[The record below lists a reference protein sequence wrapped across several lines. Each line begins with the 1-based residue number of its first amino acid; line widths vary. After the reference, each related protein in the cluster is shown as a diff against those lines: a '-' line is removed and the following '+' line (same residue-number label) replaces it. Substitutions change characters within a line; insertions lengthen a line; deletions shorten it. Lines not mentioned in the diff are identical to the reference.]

1 MLEKIMANCKERT
14 FAIPSFYIIM
24 KQNKRQT
31 RRGNTNMEPL
41 SLWEQL
47 LKRIVWQQLGE
58 IADKKILDFGSGVG
72 VTADHYAEKNQVTA
86 IEPSEESIIKR
97 WDMHPYEQIKGG
109 LDALQNL
116 ENESC
121 DIIFCHN
128 VLEYADEREAIT
140 RELCRVLKLGGM
152 LSVVKHNR
160 LGRVMLETVLHN
172 NFNNANAVL
181 DGKDVITSKFGTI
194 HYYEDTDI
202 AQWCGNAL
210 NIVKIYGIRTFWD
223 LQQDQA
229 IEQNTDWQEKMI
241 QIEMRVSEME
251 AFRSIAFF
259 HHVILKK

>member
-1 MLEKIMANCKERT
+1 
-14 FAIPSFYIIM
+14 
-24 KQNKRQT
+24 
-31 RRGNTNMEPL
+31 MEPL

-47 LKRIVWQQLGE
+47 LKRVVWQQLGE
-58 IADKKILDFGSGVG
+58 LADKKILDFGSGLG
-72 VTADHYAEKNQVTA
+72 VTADHY
-86 IEPSEESIIKR
+86 
-97 WDMHPYEQIKGG
+97 D
-109 LDALQNL
+109 
-116 ENESC
+116 
-121 DIIFCHN
+121 
-128 VLEYADEREAIT
+128 
-140 RELCRVLKLGGM
+140 
-152 LSVVKHNR
+152 
-160 LGRVMLETVLHN
+160 N

-202 AQWCGNAL
+202 VQWCGNAL

-229 IEQNTDWQEKMI
+229 IEQNTGWQEKMI